1 MLNLRVFETMDDL
14 FETAAS
20 AVTQTI
26 SNRERVVIALS
37 GGSTPRG
44 LYTLLGSES
53 SRAAMEGKRVVW
65 VTGDERCVPADHP
78 DSNAKMI
85 GETLFSAGLLEGHT
99 FLRFRAELED
109 PEAIARQFE
118 RDWDEMGIEGI
129 DLAILGV
136 GDDGHT
142 ASLFPGTGAVEVTGR
157 VATAVYVPRLDS
169 WRVTLT
175 APVLRESASKLVLAT
190 GASKQPVI
198 TALQAGDIFPIS
210 AVIDGGGPSWWLID
224 TAAYPS

>member
-1 MLNLRVFETMDDL
+1 MLNLRVFETREDL

-26 SNRERVVIALS
+26 TSRDRVVIALS

-44 LYTLLGSES
+44 LYTLLGSAS
-53 SRAAMEGKRVVW
+53 SRAAMEGRSVVW
-65 VTGDERCVPADHP
+65 VTGDERCVPPDHP

-85 GETLFSAGLLEGHT
+85 EASLFAAGMADGHT
-99 FLRFRAELED
+99 FLRFRTELED
-109 PEAIARQFE
+109 PATISREFE
-118 RDWDEMGIEGI
+118 REWGELGLEGI

-157 VATAVYVPRLDS
+157 ISTEVYVPRLDS
-169 WRVTLT
+169 WRVTIT

-198 TALQAGDIFPIS
+198 SALQAGESYPIS
-210 AVIDGGGPSWWLID
+210 AVIEGGGPSWWLID
-224 TAAYPS
+224 TAAYPA